1 MKFFKGRYGWLI
13 LLAALLLLNFL
24 FSFVHTR
31 IDLTAEKRYTLS
43 PATRNLLKTIDEP
56 VAVTVFLKGE
66 MPAGFRK
73 LRNSTAELLQE
84 FRDIAGSNIDFTFQT
99 PGENLNDTARQA
111 FIDSLY
117 RLGLRPTNVKA
128 QTKGGEGEEQRLI
141 FPGALISYRGSAVA
155 IDLLQGQNQF
165 GGLQAL
171 NKAEAL
177 LEYKF
182 ASAIQ
187 KVVTDSPAVVG
198 YLIGNG
204 QPLTYNVFDLISQ
217 TLKPSYGFAFVPIDS
232 FPLLP
237 DIFDALLI
245 VKPTIPFTDRQK
257 LKIDQYVMHGGKV
270 IWLIDNLYAELDS
283 LRGSNTEYVAFDRNL
298 NIQDQLFRYGVRI
311 NQDLVQD
318 LQCLRLPM
326 VVNGGVGMQAQTEF
340 LPWPYFPLLNSG
352 SDHPISKNLD
362 NILSIFPNSV
372 DTVKTEGVKKT
383 YLLVTGN
390 ASRTLSTP
398 AIVTWNTLRTQEDA
412 NQFTKQHIPVA
423 VLLEGR
429 FNSLFANRLP
439 AGIADT
445 LSRIY
450 KQPFAASSV
459 PTQMIVVS
467 DADIVTNV
475 VTRDKGPLPMG
486 FDQFTE
492 QQYANK
498 DFFLNSLEYLVN
510 PSRIIETRNKDFTLR
525 LLDPEK
531 MEEHKTSTQLINIA
545 GPVVLVI
552 LFGFI
557 YLWFRKKR
565 YQQESFTLR
574 GKV

>member
-1 MKFFKGRYGWLI
+1 MKILNARYGWLLI
-13 LLAALLLLNFL
+13 LLILLLLNLL
-24 FSFVHTR
+24 FSFVHAR

-43 PATRNLLKTIDEP
+43 PATKNLLRSIDEP
-56 VAVTVFLKGE
+56 VSVTVFLKGD

-84 FRDIAGSNIDFTFQT
+84 FRDIGGAKIDFTFET
-99 PGENLNDTARQA
+99 PGENLNDTERQV

-128 QTKGGEGEEQRLI
+128 QTKEGEGEEQRLI
-141 FPGALISYRGSAVA
+141 YPGALISYKGAAVA
-155 IDLLQGQNQF
+155 IDLLQGQSQL

-187 KVVTDSPAVVG
+187 RVTSDSPAVVG
-198 YLIGNG
+198 YLFGNG
-204 QPLTYNVFDLISQ
+204 QPLTYNVFDLIEE
-217 TLKPSYGFAFVPIDS
+217 TIKPSYGFGFVPIDS
-232 FPLLP
+232 FPVLP
-237 DIFDALLI
+237 DDIYDALLI
-245 VKPTIPFTDRQK
+245 VKPTIPFTERQK
-257 LKIDQYVMHGGKV
+257 LKIDQYVMNGGKL
-270 IWLIDNLYAELDS
+270 IWLVDNLYAELDS
-283 LRGSNTEYVAFDRNL
+283 LRGSNTEYIAFDRNL
-298 NIQDQLFRYGVRI
+298 NIQDLLFRYGVRI

-326 VVNGGVGMQAQTEF
+326 VVNSGAGMQAQTEF

-352 SDHPISKNLD
+352 SDHPISKNLG
-362 NILSIFPNSV
+362 NILSIFPNSL
-372 DTVKTEGVKKT
+372 DTVKAHGVRKT
-383 YLLVTGN
+383 YLLVTGT

-398 AIVTWNTLRTQEDA
+398 AIVSWNTLRTQEDA

-423 VLLEGR
+423 VLLEGK
-429 FNSLFANRLP
+429 FSSLFANRLP
-439 AGIADT
+439 AGISDT
-445 LSRIY
+445 LARIY
-450 KQPFAASSV
+450 NKPFMPSSV

-475 VTRDKGPLPMG
+475 VTRDNRALPMG
-486 FDQFTE
+486 YDQFSDR
-492 QQYANK
+492 QYANK

-525 LLDPEK
+525 LLDPQK
-531 MEEHKTSTQLINIA
+531 LEEHETSTQVINIV

-557 YLWFRKKR
+557 YLWFRKKK
-565 YQQESFTLR
+565 YQQ
-574 GKV
+574 